1 VARIGSHAGF
11 RAGIHA
17 RSPTFKSLIWRI
29 VFLHIV
35 AVAVVAIFLPLV
47 LFWLLNSEIDQ
58 LHRDA
63 MRAQAEV
70 LAERIVAQ
78 PDGLLTFNLPDS
90 LKGLYSEA
98 YGRYQYDIR
107 DAEGNLLFSSR
118 RKTGTATAAPPPL
131 SETISGA
138 GVTRTIDGKV
148 IRIRVA
154 EDLAHRDVI
163 IDDIVS
169 NFFRRVGWITI
180 PILLIL
186 LGIDIII
193 FRRAVAPLWKAS
205 EEASNIGPAR
215 TDIRLPTEQI
225 PREIMPLVTA
235 VNQALDRL
243 EDGFRVQRQFTAD
256 AAHQLR
262 TPLAILRTRIE
273 TLGDGVAR
281 QALHAD
287 IEGMSRIVAQLL
299 EIAEL
304 DTLVL
309 DPGETADLRAVCA
322 EVVGSIAPLAIAQ
335 HKDIALRGTEAPV
348 LIHGNSVMLQRA
360 IFNLAENAIKFTA
373 KDTSVDVDVSEDG
386 AVSVRDCGP
395 GIAEAE
401 RELIFHR
408 FWRADRQRSDGAG
421 LGLSIVRAVADDHA
435 ATVEVENLPGGG
447 AQFTLRFRLADA
459 SKAIEK
465 NGRVIDAAP
474 SPLVGEGGSTR
485 QRRGG

>member
-1 VARIGSHAGF
+1 MAAAG
-11 RAGIHA
+11 AYG

-29 VFLHIV
+29 VFMHIV

-47 LFWLLNSEIDQ
+47 LFWLLNSEVDQ
-58 LHRDA
+58 LHREA

-70 LAERIVAQ
+70 LAERIVAA

-90 LKGLYSEA
+90 LRGLYSEA
-98 YGRYQYDIR
+98 YGRYLYDIR
-107 DAEGNLLFSSR
+107 DADGRLLFSSR
-118 RKTGTATAAPPPL
+118 RKTGAAASAPPTL

-138 GVTRTIDGKV
+138 GVTRIIDGKIV
-148 IRIRVA
+148 RIRVA

-163 IDDIVS
+163 IDDIIS

-186 LGIDIII
+186 LAADIII
-193 FRRAVAPLWKAS
+193 FRRAIAPLWKAS

-262 TPLAILRTRIE
+262 TPLTILRTRIE
-273 TLGDGVAR
+273 TLGDGAAR
-281 QALHAD
+281 KALHDD

-322 EVVGSIAPLAIAQ
+322 EVVGSIAPFAIAQ
-335 HKDIALRGTEAPV
+335 HKDIALKGADAPV
-348 LIHGNSVMLQRA
+348 LIHGNAEMLQRA

-373 KDTSVDVDVSEDG
+373 KDTAVDVEVREDG
-386 AVSVRDCGP
+386 SVRVRDCGP
-395 GIAEAE
+395 GIAENE
-401 RELIFHR
+401 RELIFQR

-421 LGLSIVRAVADDHA
+421 LGLSIVRGVADDHA
-435 ATVEVENLPGGG
+435 ATVAVENLPGGG
-447 AQFTLRFRLADA
+447 AEFTLRFRLAEKTA
-459 SKAIEK
+459 SS
-465 NGRVIDAAP
+465 P
-474 SPLVGEGGSTR
+474 SPLVGEGGSPR
-485 QRRGG
+485 

>member
-1 VARIGSHAGF
+1 MARIGSHAGF

-29 VFLHIV
+29 VFLHIL

-107 DAEGNLLFSSR
+107 DAEGNPLFSSR
-118 RKTGTATAAPPPL
+118 RKTGTAPAAPPPL

-148 IRIRVA
+148 MRIRVA

-180 PILLIL
+180 PILLVL
-186 LGIDIII
+186 LAIDIII

-273 TLGDGVAR
+273 TLGDGAAR

-287 IEGMSRIVAQLL
+287 IEGMSHIVAQLL

-386 AVSVRDCGP
+386 AVRVRDCGP

-401 RELIFHR
+401 RELIFQR

-421 LGLSIVRAVADDHA
+421 LGLSIVRGVADDHA
-435 ATVEVENLPGGG
+435 ATVAVENLPGGG
-447 AQFTLRFRLADA
+447 AQFTLRFRLA
-459 SKAIEK
+459 EK
-465 NGRVIDAAP
+465 LDDVDLNAVRH
-474 SPLVGEGGSTR
+474 
-485 QRRGG
+485 

>member
-1 VARIGSHAGF
+1 MTQLGSGAGSY
-11 RAGIHA
+11 G

-47 LFWLLNSEIDQ
+47 LFWLLNSEISQ

-78 PDGLLTFNLPDS
+78 PDGTLTFNLPDS
-90 LKGLYSEA
+90 LKGLYSDA

-107 DAEGNLLFSSR
+107 DAEGRLLFSSHR
-118 RKTGTATAAPPPL
+118 RSPAVAAPRL
-131 SETISGA
+131 SDTISGA
-138 GVTRTIDGKV
+138 GVTRDIDGKTV
-148 IRIRVA
+148 RIQVA

-180 PILLIL
+180 PILLVL
-186 LGIDIII
+186 LATDIII
-193 FRRAVAPLWKAS
+193 FRRAIAPLWKAS

-215 TDIRLPTEQI
+215 TDIRLPTAQI
-225 PREIMPLVTA
+225 PREILPLVTA

-243 EDGFRVQRQFTAD
+243 EGGFRVQRQFTAD

-273 TLGDGVAR
+273 TLDDRAAR

-287 IEGMSRIVAQLL
+287 IETMSRLVAQLL

-322 EVVGSIAPLAIAQ
+322 EVVGSIAPFAIAQ
-335 HKDIALRGTEAPV
+335 HKDIELKGTDAPV
-348 LIHGNSVMLQRA
+348 EIHGNSEMLQRA

-373 KDTSVDVDVSEDG
+373 KDTSVDVEVREDG
-386 AVSVRDCGP
+386 SVRVRDHGP
-395 GIAEAE
+395 GIPEAE
-401 RELIFHR
+401 RELIFQR
-408 FWRADRQRSDGAG
+408 FWRGDRRRSDGAG

-435 ATVEVENLPGGG
+435 ATVAVENLAGGG
-447 AQFTLRFRLADA
+447 AEFTLRFRLVKTLKTVEKSWRGSDA
-459 SKAIEK
+459 T
-465 NGRVIDAAP
+465 P
-474 SPLVGEGGSTR
+474 SRLVGEGGAPR
-485 QRRGG
+485 QRRDG

>member
-1 VARIGSHAGF
+1 VAAVGSF
-11 RAGIHA
+11 A
-17 RSPTFKSLIWRI
+17 RPTFKSLISRI
-29 VFLHIV
+29 VFMHIV

-47 LFWLLNSEIDQ
+47 LFWLLSSEVDQ

-78 PDGLLTFNLPDS
+78 PDGTLSFILPDS
-90 LKGLYSEA
+90 LRGLYSDA

-107 DAEGNLLFSSR
+107 DGEGRLLFSSH
-118 RKTGTATAAPPPL
+118 RKTGASIAAARL

-138 GVTRTIDGKV
+138 GVTRIIEGQTV
-148 IRIRVA
+148 RIQVA

-163 IDDIVS
+163 IDDIIS

-186 LGIDIII
+186 LAIDIFI

-243 EDGFRVQRQFTAD
+243 EGGFRVQRQFTAD

-262 TPLAILRTRIE
+262 TPLTILRTRIE
-273 TLGDGVAR
+273 TLGDGAAR
-281 QALHAD
+281 QALHDD

-322 EVVGSIAPLAIAQ
+322 EVVGAIAPFAIAQ
-335 HKDIALRGTEAPV
+335 HKDIALKGADTPV
-348 LIHGNSVMLQRA
+348 MIHGNSEMLQRA
-360 IFNLAENAIKFTA
+360 VFNLAENAIKFTA
-373 KDTSVDVDVSEDG
+373 KETSVDVEVGDDG
-386 AVSVRDCGP
+386 SVRVRDCGP
-395 GIAEAE
+395 GVTEAE
-401 RELIFHR
+401 RELIFQR
-408 FWRADRQRSDGAG
+408 FWRRDRQRSDGAG
-421 LGLSIVRAVADDHA
+421 LGLSIVRGVADDHA
-435 ATVEVENLPGGG
+435 ATVAVDNLPGGG
-447 AQFTLRFRLADA
+447 AEFTLRFRLAEEA
-459 SKAIEK
+459 VGPSAP
-465 NGRVIDAAP
+465 GRN
-474 SPLVGEGGSTR
+474 
-485 QRRGG
+485 

>member
-1 VARIGSHAGF
+1 MARIGSHAGF

-118 RKTGTATAAPPPL
+118 RKTGTATVAPPPL

-180 PILLIL
+180 PILLVL
-186 LGIDIII
+186 LAIDIII

-243 EDGFRVQRQFTAD
+243 EGGFRVQRQFTAD

-273 TLGDGVAR
+273 TLGDGAAR

-386 AVSVRDCGP
+386 AVRVRDCGP

-401 RELIFHR
+401 RELIFQR

-435 ATVEVENLPGGG
+435 ATVAVENLPGGG
-447 AQFTLRFRLADA
+447 AQFTLRFRLAEA

-465 NGRVIDAAP
+465 NGRVVDAEP

-485 QRRGG
+485 

>member
-1 VARIGSHAGF
+1 MSAAGPF
-11 RAGIHA
+11 G
-17 RSPTFKSLIWRI
+17 RSPTFKSLISRI
-29 VFLHIV
+29 VFMHIV

-47 LFWLLNSEIDQ
+47 LFWLLNSEVDQ

-70 LAERIVAQ
+70 LAERIVPQ
-78 PDGLLTFNLPDS
+78 PDGTLAFNLPDS
-90 LKGLYSEA
+90 LRGLYSDA

-107 DAEGNLLFSSR
+107 DGEGRLLFSSHR
-118 RKTGTATAAPPPL
+118 RAGAAAAVPRL

-138 GVTRTIDGKV
+138 GVTRIIDGQTV
-148 IRIRVA
+148 RIQVA

-163 IDDIVS
+163 IDDIIS

-186 LGIDIII
+186 LATDIFI

-215 TDIRLPTEQI
+215 THIRLPTEQI

-273 TLGDGVAR
+273 TLGDGTAK

-309 DPGETADLRAVCA
+309 DPGESADLRAVCA
-322 EVVGSIAPLAIAQ
+322 EVVGAIAPFAIAQ
-335 HKDIALRGTEAPV
+335 HKDIALKGSDAPV
-348 LIHGNSVMLQRA
+348 MIHGNSEMLQRA

-373 KDTSVDVDVSEDG
+373 KDTSVDVDVGEDG
-386 AVSVRDCGP
+386 SVRVRDCGP

-401 RELIFHR
+401 RELIFQR
-408 FWRADRQRSDGAG
+408 FWRRDRQRSDGAG
-421 LGLSIVRAVADDHA
+421 LGLSIVRGVADDHA
-435 ATVEVENLPGGG
+435 ATVAVENLPGGG
-447 AQFTLRFRLADA
+447 AEFTLRFRLAEGAVCSA
-459 SKAIEK
+459 SP
-465 NGRVIDAAP
+465 GQ
-474 SPLVGEGGSTR
+474 S
-485 QRRGG
+485 

>member
-1 VARIGSHAGF
+1 MHG
-11 RAGIHA
+11 

-35 AVAVVAIFLPLV
+35 AVAGVAIFLPLV

-107 DAEGNLLFSSR
+107 DAGGNLLFSSR
-118 RKTGTATAAPPPL
+118 RKTGTAAAAPPPL

-138 GVTRTIDGKV
+138 GVTRTVDGKV

-180 PILLIL
+180 PILLVL

-273 TLGDGVAR
+273 TLGDGAAR
-281 QALHAD
+281 HALHAD

-373 KDTSVDVDVSEDG
+373 KDTSVDVEVSEDG
-386 AVSVRDCGP
+386 AVRVRDCGP

-435 ATVEVENLPGGG
+435 ATVAVDNLPGGG
-447 AQFTLRFRLADA
+447 AQFTLRFRLA
-459 SKAIEK
+459 EK
-465 NGRVIDAAP
+465 SDDVDLNAA
-474 SPLVGEGGSTR
+474 
-485 QRRGG
+485 RR

>member
-1 VARIGSHAGF
+1 M
-11 RAGIHA
+11 
-17 RSPTFKSLIWRI
+17 
-29 VFLHIV
+29 VFMHIV

-47 LFWLLNSEIDQ
+47 LFWLLNSEVDQ
-58 LHRDA
+58 LHREA

-70 LAERIVAQ
+70 LAERIVAA

-90 LKGLYSEA
+90 LRGLYSEA
-98 YGRYQYDIR
+98 YGRYLYDIR
-107 DAEGNLLFSSR
+107 DADGRLLFSSR
-118 RKTGTATAAPPPL
+118 RKTGAAASVPPTL

-138 GVTRTIDGKV
+138 GVTRIIDGKIV
-148 IRIRVA
+148 RIRVA

-163 IDDIVS
+163 IDDIIS

-186 LGIDIII
+186 LAADIII
-193 FRRAVAPLWKAS
+193 FRRAIAPLWKAS

-262 TPLAILRTRIE
+262 TPLTILRTRIE
-273 TLGDGVAR
+273 TLGDGAAR
-281 QALHAD
+281 QALHDD

-335 HKDIALRGTEAPV
+335 HKDIALKGADAPV
-348 LIHGNSVMLQRA
+348 LIHGNAEMLQRA

-373 KDTSVDVDVSEDG
+373 KDTSVDVEVRDDG
-386 AVSVRDCGP
+386 SVRVRDCGP

-401 RELIFHR
+401 RELIFQR

-421 LGLSIVRAVADDHA
+421 LGLSIVRGVADDHA
-435 ATVEVENLPGGG
+435 ATVAVENLPGGG
-447 AQFTLRFRLADA
+447 AEFTLRFRLAEKTA
-459 SKAIEK
+459 SL
-465 NGRVIDAAP
+465 P
-474 SPLVGEGGSTR
+474 SPLVGEGGSPR
-485 QRRGG
+485 QRRDG